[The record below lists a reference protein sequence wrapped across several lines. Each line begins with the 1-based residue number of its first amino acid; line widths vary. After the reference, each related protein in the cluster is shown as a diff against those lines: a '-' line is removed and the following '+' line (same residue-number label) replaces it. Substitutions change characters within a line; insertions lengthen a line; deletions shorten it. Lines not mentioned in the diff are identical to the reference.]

1 MASLSSNEDEKDFF
15 CCEGVRSPPVL
26 PVRIS
31 LPLALAGLTREG
43 CLSLA
48 KGLACSSSVSRDKVC
63 RGRLRRGS
71 VFGRLVGEAERP
83 YTDVLSNKP
92 AALSSSRSTP
102 QVDGRTLTFF
112 MGDSCLM
119 LKSIVEE

>member
-1 MASLSSNEDEKDFF
+1 MASLSSKDDEKDFF
-15 CCEGVRSPPVL
+15 CCEGVRSPPVR

-31 LPLALAGLTREG
+31 LPDALAGETRDG

-48 KGLACSSSVSRDKVC
+48 NGDGASSSVSRDNVC
-63 RGRLRRGS
+63 RGRLRLGS
-71 VFGRLVGEAERP
+71 VLGRLVGLAERP
-83 YTDVLSNKP
+83 YTDVLSNNP
-92 AALSSSRSTP
+92 AADSSSRSTP

-119 LKSIVEE
+119 LKSIVDE